1 MRVDEQYPIMEYDKA
16 REAVIE
22 PGKGEILAR
31 LPKKLAL
38 CFFQDALEEMES
50 RGELEIICVQ
60 PSENGA
66 RRFYRTLGE
75 AEPVAVVHPGCGASY
90 AAITLERCLA
100 WGAKQV
106 LACGGAGVLVD
117 DLPMG
122 ALLVPERALRD
133 EGTSYHY
140 LPPAREVE
148 LSPAGISAL
157 CRTLE
162 REGRVYRRVK
172 TWTTDGFYRETRA
185 RAESRKREGCQAV
198 EMECAA
204 FAAVCQFRGAGFAQ
218 LLYSG
223 DTLAGPEWQKRDWM
237 NQTALRIEA
246 LRLTLLAL
254 REWEE

>member
-66 RRFYRTLGE
+66 RKFYRTLGA

-140 LPPAREVE
+140 APPSRYMEISEPARRAIEQTILAHHMRYQEV
-148 LSPAGISAL
+148 
-157 CRTLE
+157 
-162 REGRVYRRVK
+162 V
-172 TWTTDGFYRETRA
+172 TWSTDGFFRETKEKVA
-185 RAESRKREGCQAV
+185 YRKSEGCSVV
-198 EMECAA
+198 EMECSALAACAA
-204 FAAVCQFRGAGFAQ
+204 FRSATWGM
-218 LLYSG
+218 LLYTADS
-223 DTLAGPEWQKRDWM
+223 LADVQRYDQRHWGGSAYEY
-237 NQTALRIEA
+237 A
-246 LRLTLLAL
+246 LTLCLDAVLAL
-254 REWEE
+254 